1 MAAAASTRSLEVFAP
16 RFDDGIEKLV
26 ARLSTVAQPS
36 LVSVSGPPGGSALS
50 LCRRLAEKGFKAQ
63 LHLTTELTPDA
74 AASCIDGAVSTG
86 VKHFLILDH
95 LDAQSAPCSVL
106 TSF

>member
-1 MAAAASTRSLEVFAP
+1 M
-16 RFDDGIEKLV
+16 
-26 ARLSTVAQPS
+26 
-36 LVSVSGPPGGSALS
+36 SGPPGGSALS
-50 LCRRLAEKGFKAQ
+50 LCSRLAEKGFKAQ

-74 AASCIDGAVSTG
+74 AASCIDGAVSAG

-106 TSF
+106 DLVRLVKSKGSSLHVAVCGSTEKADSAYARKLAAVP

>member
-1 MAAAASTRSLEVFAP
+1 M
-16 RFDDGIEKLV
+16 
-26 ARLSTVAQPS
+26 
-36 LVSVSGPPGGSALS
+36 SGPPGGSALS
-50 LCRRLAEKGFKAQ
+50 LCSRLAEKGFKAQ

-74 AASCIDGAVSTG
+74 AASCIDGAVSAG

-106 TSF
+106 DLVRLVKSKGSSLHVAVCGST